1 MTEKIKVLNKE
12 NLVRDTFS
20 KALINIDR
28 NAYLQSKNKKK
39 NDIDRNNKIVFLEKQ
54 IEILKSGQLEIIK
67 LLTELNKNDN

>member
-54 IEILKSGQLEIIK
+54 IEILKNGQLEIIK
-67 LLTELNKNDN
+67 LLTELNKK